1 MHVRVTYRSGL
12 TLNFVVSEDIL
23 VVEFQQIA
31 EQLGGKIRAVEFP
44 E

>member
-1 MHVRVTYRSGL
+1 MKVRVTYRSGL
-12 TLNFVVSEDIL
+12 TLNFIVSEDIL

-31 EQLGGKIRAVEFP
+31 ERLGGKVRKLEFP